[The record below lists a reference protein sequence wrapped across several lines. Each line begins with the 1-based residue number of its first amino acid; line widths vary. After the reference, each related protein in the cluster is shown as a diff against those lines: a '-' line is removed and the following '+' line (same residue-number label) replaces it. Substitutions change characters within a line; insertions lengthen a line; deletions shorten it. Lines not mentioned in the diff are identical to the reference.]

1 MGSSQASF
9 SKSAEMASSTSQTC
23 QTFKKPLS
31 FGDFKWIDELRE
43 DNGINRICSSR
54 LEIIEH
60 GEIAHILYF
69 ELLLLTGT
77 AESFLITTSHQS
89 KRRFEKNF
97 YLDFK
102 LSLSKQNV
110 NGEFID
116 VFRNFEASKD
126 GRLVT
131 FDDESGEFQ
140 FDETFQPSTKNKQRA
155 CVFPFIERVHN
166 LTPADFERNAKVKVE
181 LFLSIDYAKPKLTDA
196 TEPTLEEV
204 MQKLCLK
211 DDLSDMKIICDGQEF
226 PCHKFILSAR
236 SDVFR
241 TMFASPL
248 KLNEKEESVL
258 EIPDVSAE
266 TMKTFLQFIYKDYIK
281 EEDIDQDLLI
291 AADKYNIKRLVNIC
305 VKYFESIINANNVMA
320 ITFAAYLIN
329 NDSLFEKASKF
340 IFQNHGNIKKPEEWD
355 QITKTH
361 PNIATKVMN
370 LVIFENQPSS
380 EG

>member
-1 MGSSQASF
+1 MAF
-9 SKSAEMASSTSQTC
+9 STIKTC
-23 QTFKKPLS
+23 QSFFKTPLY
-31 FGDFKWIDELRE
+31 FGDFKWIDELERVE
-43 DNGINRICSSR
+43 GINRICCSR

-126 GRLVT
+126 GRIVT

-140 FDETFQPSTKNKQRA
+140 FDESGRFHCQPSTKNKQRL
-155 CVFPFIERVHN
+155 CVFPFIKRVHN
-166 LTPADFERNAKVKVE
+166 LTQADFERNAKVKVE
-181 LFLSIDYAKPKLTDA
+181 LFLSIDYTKPKLTDT
-196 TEPTLEEV
+196 TEPTLEET
-204 MQKLCLK
+204 MQKLYLN
-211 DDLSDMKIICDGQEF
+211 DELSDLKIVCDGQEF
-226 PCHKFILSAR
+226 PCHKLILSAR

-248 KLNEKEESVL
+248 KMNEKEESVL

-266 TMKTFLQFIYKDYIK
+266 TMKTFLQFIYKDDI
-281 EEDIDQDLLI
+281 EGEDIDQDLLI

-305 VKYFESIINANNVMA
+305 VKYFESIIDANNVMA
-320 ITFAAYLIN
+320 IAFVAYLIN
-329 NDSLFEKASKF
+329 NDYLLEKASKF
-340 IFQNHGNIKKPEEWD
+340 IFQNHGKIKKPEEWD
-355 QITKTH
+355 HIKRSH
-361 PNIATKVMN
+361 PHIATKVMD
-370 LVIFENQPSS
+370 LVIFENPPAL

>member
-1 MGSSQASF
+1 
-9 SKSAEMASSTSQTC
+9 MASSTSQTC

-31 FGDFKWIDELRE
+31 FGDFKWIDELGE
-43 DNGINRICSSR
+43 ANGINRICSSR

-69 ELLLLTGT
+69 ELFLLTGNR
-77 AESFLITTSHQS
+77 LITASHKISS

-110 NGEFID
+110 NGEFTD

-126 GRLVT
+126 GRIVT

-140 FDETFQPSTKNKQRA
+140 FDESGRFHCQPSTLG

-166 LTPADFERNAKVKVE
+166 LTQADFEKNAKVKVE

-196 TEPTLEEV
+196 IEPTLEET
-204 MQKLCLK
+204 MQKLCNN

-266 TMKTFLQFIYKDYIK
+266 TMKTFLQFIYKDDIE

-305 VKYFESIINANNVMA
+305 VNYFESIIDANNVMA
-320 ITFAAYLIN
+320 ITFVAYLIN